1 MIKHDFMNLKENKKH
16 GNFLLPFIRYK
27 TAIPNCFSIFPM
39 HWHDEMEIIEVFKGK
54 YIVNINLKEYVV
66 EEGDIVILKPC
77 TLHSFKQYES
87 EKMVSKTIMFNLSML
102 NNNVT
107 DACSIKY
114 LTPFLD
120 NKVSYP
126 SILKPSDKG
135 YKNIKKCIDKLFLC
149 YEEKNEFFELQL
161 KSYLFELFYIFFKEC
176 FEIHDYSAKIK
187 DDTTNDIKAIL
198 EYIKINYMNSIS
210 IKDLANVVN
219 FSEHYFMRFFKKYM
233 GMTCVDYINE
243 YRLNIA
249 TNLLETTDM
258 PIMEIAVKVG
268 VNNISYFNRIFKKKF
283 NLTPKEYRK
292 NLKNIKMED

>member
-1 MIKHDFMNLKENKKH
+1 MESDFINLKENKKH
-16 GNFLLPFIRYK
+16 GNFLLPFIKYD
-27 TAIPNCFSIFPM
+27 TFIPNCFSIFPM
-39 HWHDEMEIIEVFKGK
+39 HWHDEMEIIKIIKGK

-77 TLHSFKQYES
+77 TLHSFKQYEN
-87 EKMVSKTIMFNLSML
+87 EKMVSKTIMFDLSML
-102 NNNVT
+102 NSNVT

-114 LTPFLD
+114 FTPFLD

-126 SILKPSDKG
+126 TILKPSDKG
-135 YKNIKKCIDKLFLC
+135 YKNIKNCIDKLFLC

-161 KSYLFELFYIFFKEC
+161 KSYLFELFYILFKEC
-176 FEIHDYSAKIK
+176 FEIHDCSTKIK

-198 EYIKINYMNSIS
+198 EYIKINYMNPIS

-243 YRLNIA
+243 YRLKIA
-249 TNLLETTDM
+249 TNLLQTTDM
-258 PIMEIAVKVG
+258 TIMEIALKVG

-292 NLKNIKMED
+292 KLKNIRMED

>member
-1 MIKHDFMNLKENKKH
+1 MESDFRKLKENKKH
-16 GNFLLPFIRYK
+16 GNFLLPFIKYD
-27 TAIPNCFSIFPM
+27 TFIPNCFSIFPM
-39 HWHDEMEIIEVFKGK
+39 HWHDEMEIIEITKGK

-66 EEGDIVILKPC
+66 EEGDIVILKSC
-77 TLHSFKQYES
+77 TLHSFKQYEN
-87 EKMVSKTIMFNLSML
+87 EKMASKTIMFDLSML
-102 NNNVT
+102 NSNVT

-114 LTPFLD
+114 FTPFLD

-135 YKNIKKCIDKLFLC
+135 YKNIKNCIDKLFLC
-149 YEEKNEFFELQL
+149 YEEKNEFFEIQL
-161 KSYLFELFYIFFKEC
+161 KSYLFELFYILFKEC
-176 FEIHDYSAKIK
+176 FEIHDYSTKIK

-198 EYIKINYMNSIS
+198 EYIKINYMNPIS

-258 PIMEIAVKVG
+258 SIMEIAVKVG
-268 VNNISYFNRIFKKKF
+268 VNNISYFNKIFKKKF

-292 NLKNIKMED
+292 NLKNIKKED

>member
-1 MIKHDFMNLKENKKH
+1 MESDFRKLKENKKH
-16 GNFLLPFIRYK
+16 GNFLLPFIKYD
-27 TAIPNCFSIFPM
+27 TFIPNCFSIFPM
-39 HWHDEMEIIEVFKGK
+39 HWHDEMEIIKIIKGK

-66 EEGDIVILKPC
+66 EEGDIVILKSC
-77 TLHSFKQYES
+77 TLHSFKQYEN
-87 EKMVSKTIMFNLSML
+87 EKMASKTIMFDLSML
-102 NNNVT
+102 NSNVT

-114 LTPFLD
+114 FTPFLD

-126 SILKPSDKG
+126 TILKPSDKG
-135 YKNIKKCIDKLFLC
+135 YKNIKNCIDKLFLC
-149 YEEKNEFFELQL
+149 YEEKNEFFEIQL
-161 KSYLFELFYIFFKEC
+161 KSYLFELFYILFKEC
-176 FEIHDYSAKIK
+176 FEIHDYSTKIK

-198 EYIKINYMNSIS
+198 EYIKINYMNPIS

-258 PIMEIAVKVG
+258 SIMEIAVKVG
-268 VNNISYFNRIFKKKF
+268 VNNISYFNKIFKKKF

>member
-1 MIKHDFMNLKENKKH
+1 MIENEFMDLKENKKH
-16 GNFLLPFIRYK
+16 GNFLLPFIKYD
-27 TAIPNCFSIFPM
+27 TFIPNCFSIFPM
-39 HWHDEMEIIEVFKGK
+39 HWHDEMEIIKIIKGK

-77 TLHSFKQYES
+77 TLHSFKQYEN
-87 EKMVSKTIMFNLSML
+87 EKMASKTIMFDLSML
-102 NNNVT
+102 NSNVT

-114 LTPFLD
+114 FTPFLD

-135 YKNIKKCIDKLFLC
+135 YKNIKNCIDKLFLC

-161 KSYLFELFYIFFKEC
+161 KSYLFELFYILFKEC
-176 FEIHDYSAKIK
+176 FEIHDCSTKIK

-198 EYIKINYMNSIS
+198 EYIKINYMNPIS

-243 YRLNIA
+243 YRLKIA

-258 PIMEIAVKVG
+258 SIMEIAVKVG
-268 VNNISYFNRIFKKKF
+268 VNNISYFNKIFKKKF

>member
-1 MIKHDFMNLKENKKH
+1 MESDFRKLKENKKH
-16 GNFLLPFIRYK
+16 GNFLLPFIKYD
-27 TAIPNCFSIFPM
+27 TFIPNCFSIFPM
-39 HWHDEMEIIEVFKGK
+39 HWHDEMEIIKIIKGK
-54 YIVNINLKEYVV
+54 YIINLKEYVV
-66 EEGDIVILKPC
+66 EEVDIVILKSC
-77 TLHSFKQYES
+77 TLHSFKQYEN
-87 EKMVSKTIMFNLSML
+87 EKMASKTIMFDLSML
-102 NNNVT
+102 NSNVT

-114 LTPFLD
+114 FTPFLD

-126 SILKPSDKG
+126 TILKPSDKG
-135 YKNIKKCIDKLFLC
+135 YKNIKNCIDKLFLC
-149 YEEKNEFFELQL
+149 YEEKNEFFEIQL
-161 KSYLFELFYIFFKEC
+161 KSYLFELFYILFKEC
-176 FEIHDYSAKIK
+176 FEIHDYSTKIK

-198 EYIKINYMNSIS
+198 EYIKINYMNPIS

-258 PIMEIAVKVG
+258 SIMEIAVKVG
-268 VNNISYFNRIFKKKF
+268 VNNISYFNKIYKKKF

>member
-1 MIKHDFMNLKENKKH
+1 MESDFRKLKENKKH
-16 GNFLLPFIRYK
+16 GNFLLPFIKYD
-27 TAIPNCFSIFPM
+27 TFIPNCFSIFPM
-39 HWHDEMEIIEVFKGK
+39 HWHDEMEIIKIIKGK

-66 EEGDIVILKPC
+66 EEGDIVILKSC
-77 TLHSFKQYES
+77 TLHSFKQYEN
-87 EKMVSKTIMFNLSML
+87 EKMASKTIMFDLSML
-102 NNNVT
+102 NSNVT

-114 LTPFLD
+114 FTPFLD

-135 YKNIKKCIDKLFLC
+135 YKNIKNCIDKLFLC
-149 YEEKNEFFELQL
+149 YEEKNEFFEIQL
-161 KSYLFELFYIFFKEC
+161 KSYLFELFYILFKEC
-176 FEIHDYSAKIK
+176 FEIHDYSTKIK

-198 EYIKINYMNSIS
+198 EYIKINYMNPIS

-258 PIMEIAVKVG
+258 SIMEIAVKVG
-268 VNNISYFNRIFKKKF
+268 VNNISYFNKIFKKKF

-292 NLKNIKMED
+292 NLKNIKKED

>member
-1 MIKHDFMNLKENKKH
+1 MESDFINLKENKKH
-16 GNFLLPFIRYK
+16 GNFLLPFIKYD
-27 TAIPNCFSIFPM
+27 TFIPNCFSIFPM
-39 HWHDEMEIIEVFKGK
+39 HWHDEMEIIKIIKGK

-77 TLHSFKQYES
+77 TLHSFKQYEN
-87 EKMVSKTIMFNLSML
+87 EKMASKTIMFDLSML
-102 NNNVT
+102 NSNVT

-114 LTPFLD
+114 FTPFLD

-135 YKNIKKCIDKLFLC
+135 YKIIKNCIDKLFLC

-161 KSYLFELFYIFFKEC
+161 KSYLFELFYILFKEC
-176 FEIHDYSAKIK
+176 FEIHDCSTKIK

-198 EYIKINYMNSIS
+198 EYIKINYMNPIS

-258 PIMEIAVKVG
+258 SIMEIAVKVG
-268 VNNISYFNRIFKKKF
+268 VNNISYFNKIFKKKF

>member
-1 MIKHDFMNLKENKKH
+1 MESDFRKLKENKKH
-16 GNFLLPFIRYK
+16 GNFLLPFIKYD
-27 TAIPNCFSIFPM
+27 TFIPNCFSIFPM
-39 HWHDEMEIIEVFKGK
+39 HWHDEMEIIKIIKGK

-66 EEGDIVILKPC
+66 EEGDIVILKSC
-77 TLHSFKQYES
+77 TLHSFKQYEN
-87 EKMVSKTIMFNLSML
+87 EKMASKTIMFDLSML
-102 NNNVT
+102 NSNVT

-114 LTPFLD
+114 FTPFLD

-126 SILKPSDKG
+126 TILKPSDKG
-135 YKNIKKCIDKLFLC
+135 YKNIKNCIDKLFLC
-149 YEEKNEFFELQL
+149 YEEKNEFFEIKL
-161 KSYLFELFYIFFKEC
+161 KSYLFELFYILFKEC
-176 FEIHDYSAKIK
+176 FEIHDYSTKIK

-198 EYIKINYMNSIS
+198 EYIKINYMNPIS

-258 PIMEIAVKVG
+258 SIMEIAVKVG
-268 VNNISYFNRIFKKKF
+268 VNNISYFNKIFKKKF

>member
-1 MIKHDFMNLKENKKH
+1 MIENEFMDLKENKKH
-16 GNFLLPFIRYK
+16 GNFLLPFIKYD
-27 TAIPNCFSIFPM
+27 TFIPNCFSIFPM
-39 HWHDEMEIIEVFKGK
+39 HWHDEMEFIKIIKGK

-77 TLHSFKQYES
+77 TLHSFKQYEN
-87 EKMVSKTIMFNLSML
+87 EKMASKTIMFDLSML
-102 NNNVT
+102 NSNVT

-114 LTPFLD
+114 FTPFLD

-135 YKNIKKCIDKLFLC
+135 YKIIKNCIDKLFLC

-161 KSYLFELFYIFFKEC
+161 KSYLFELFYILFKEC
-176 FEIHDYSAKIK
+176 FEIHDCSTKIK

-198 EYIKINYMNSIS
+198 EYIKINYMNPIS

-258 PIMEIAVKVG
+258 SIMEIAVKVG
-268 VNNISYFNRIFKKKF
+268 VNNISYFNKIFKKKF

-292 NLKNIKMED
+292 NLKNIKKED

>member
-1 MIKHDFMNLKENKKH
+1 MESDFRKLKENKKH
-16 GNFLLPFIRYK
+16 GNFLLPFIKYD
-27 TAIPNCFSIFPM
+27 TFIPNCFSIFPM
-39 HWHDEMEIIEVFKGK
+39 HWHDEMEIIKIIKGK

-77 TLHSFKQYES
+77 TLHSFKQYEN
-87 EKMVSKTIMFNLSML
+87 EKMASKTIMFDLSML
-102 NNNVT
+102 NSNVT

-114 LTPFLD
+114 FTPFLD

-126 SILKPSDKG
+126 TILKPCDKG
-135 YKNIKKCIDKLFLC
+135 YKNIKECIDKLFLC

-161 KSYLFELFYIFFKEC
+161 KSYLFELFYILFKEC
-176 FEIHDYSAKIK
+176 FEIHDCSTKIK

-198 EYIKINYMNSIS
+198 EYIKINYMNPIS

-233 GMTCVDYINE
+233 GMTCIDYINE

-258 PIMEIAVKVG
+258 SIMEIAVKVG
-268 VNNISYFNRIFKKKF
+268 VNNISYFNKIFKKKF

-292 NLKNIKMED
+292 NLKKIKKED

>member
-1 MIKHDFMNLKENKKH
+1 MESDFRKLKENKKH
-16 GNFLLPFIRYK
+16 GNFLLPFIKYD
-27 TAIPNCFSIFPM
+27 TFIPNCFSIFPM
-39 HWHDEMEIIEVFKGK
+39 HWHDEMEFIKIIKGK

-77 TLHSFKQYES
+77 TLHSFKQYEN
-87 EKMVSKTIMFNLSML
+87 EKMASKTIMFDLSML
-102 NNNVT
+102 NSNVT

-114 LTPFLD
+114 FTPFLD

-126 SILKPSDKG
+126 TILKPSDKG
-135 YKNIKKCIDKLFLC
+135 YKNIKNCIDKLFLC

-161 KSYLFELFYIFFKEC
+161 KSYLFELFYILFKEC
-176 FEIHDYSAKIK
+176 FEIHDCSTKIK

-198 EYIKINYMNSIS
+198 EYIKINYMNPIS

-258 PIMEIAVKVG
+258 SIMEIAVKVG
-268 VNNISYFNRIFKKKF
+268 VNNISYFNKIFKKKF

>member
-1 MIKHDFMNLKENKKH
+1 MESDFRKLKENKKH
-16 GNFLLPFIRYK
+16 GNFLLPFIKYD
-27 TAIPNCFSIFPM
+27 TFIPNCFSIFPM
-39 HWHDEMEIIEVFKGK
+39 HWHDEMEFIKIIKGK

-77 TLHSFKQYES
+77 TLHSFKQYEN
-87 EKMVSKTIMFNLSML
+87 EKMASKTIMFDLSML
-102 NNNVT
+102 NSNVT

-114 LTPFLD
+114 FTPFLD

-126 SILKPSDKG
+126 TILKPSDKG
-135 YKNIKKCIDKLFLC
+135 YKNIKNCIDKLFLC

-161 KSYLFELFYIFFKEC
+161 KSYLFELFYILFKEC
-176 FEIHDYSAKIK
+176 FEIHDCSTKIK

-198 EYIKINYMNSIS
+198 EYIKINYMNPIS

-249 TNLLETTDM
+249 TNLLETTNM
-258 PIMEIAVKVG
+258 SIMEIAVKVG
-268 VNNISYFNRIFKKKF
+268 VNNISYFNKIFKKKF

>member
-1 MIKHDFMNLKENKKH
+1 MESDFRKLKENKKH
-16 GNFLLPFIRYK
+16 GNFLLPFIKYD
-27 TAIPNCFSIFPM
+27 TFIPNCFSIFPM
-39 HWHDEMEIIEVFKGK
+39 HWHDEMEIIKIIKGK

-66 EEGDIVILKPC
+66 EEGDIVILKSC
-77 TLHSFKQYES
+77 TLHSFKQYED
-87 EKMVSKTIMFNLSML
+87 EKMASKTIMFDLSML
-102 NNNVT
+102 NSNVT

-114 LTPFLD
+114 FTPFLD

-126 SILKPSDKG
+126 TILKPSDKG
-135 YKNIKKCIDKLFLC
+135 YKNIKNCIDKLFLC

-161 KSYLFELFYIFFKEC
+161 KSYLFELFYILFKEC
-176 FEIHDYSAKIK
+176 FEIHDCSTKIK

-198 EYIKINYMNSIS
+198 EYIKINYMNLIS

-258 PIMEIAVKVG
+258 SIMEIAVKVG
-268 VNNISYFNRIFKKKF
+268 VNNISYFNKIFKKKF

>member
-1 MIKHDFMNLKENKKH
+1 MESDFRKLKENKKH
-16 GNFLLPFIRYK
+16 GNFLLPFIKYD
-27 TAIPNCFSIFPM
+27 TFIPNCFSIFPM
-39 HWHDEMEIIEVFKGK
+39 HWHDEMEIIKIIKGK

-77 TLHSFKQYES
+77 TLHSFKQYEN
-87 EKMVSKTIMFNLSML
+87 EKMASKTIMFDLSML
-102 NNNVT
+102 NSNVT

-114 LTPFLD
+114 FTPFLD

-135 YKNIKKCIDKLFLC
+135 YKIIKNCIDKLFLC

-161 KSYLFELFYIFFKEC
+161 KSYLFELFYILFKEC
-176 FEIHDYSAKIK
+176 FEIHDCSTKIE

-198 EYIKINYMNSIS
+198 EYIKINYMNPIS

-258 PIMEIAVKVG
+258 SIMEIAVKVG
-268 VNNISYFNRIFKKKF
+268 VNNISYFNKIFKKKF

>member
-1 MIKHDFMNLKENKKH
+1 MESDFRKLKENKKH
-16 GNFLLPFIRYK
+16 GNFLLPFIKYD
-27 TAIPNCFSIFPM
+27 TFIPNCFSIFPM
-39 HWHDEMEIIEVFKGK
+39 HWHDEMEFIKIIKGK

-77 TLHSFKQYES
+77 TLHSFKQYEN
-87 EKMVSKTIMFNLSML
+87 EKMASKTIMFDLSML
-102 NNNVT
+102 NSNVT

-114 LTPFLD
+114 FTPFLY

-126 SILKPSDKG
+126 TILKPSDKG
-135 YKNIKKCIDKLFLC
+135 YKNIKNCIDKLFLC

-161 KSYLFELFYIFFKEC
+161 KSYLFELFYILFKEC
-176 FEIHDYSAKIK
+176 FEIHACSTKIK

-198 EYIKINYMNSIS
+198 EYIKINYMNPIS

-258 PIMEIAVKVG
+258 SIMEIAIKVG
-268 VNNISYFNRIFKKKF
+268 VNNISYFNKIFKKKF

>member
-1 MIKHDFMNLKENKKH
+1 MESDFRKLKENKKH
-16 GNFLLPFIRYK
+16 GNFLLPFIKYD
-27 TAIPNCFSIFPM
+27 TFIPNCFSIFPM
-39 HWHDEMEIIEVFKGK
+39 HWHDEMEIIKIIKGK

-66 EEGDIVILKPC
+66 EEGDIVILKSC
-77 TLHSFKQYES
+77 TLHSFKQYEN
-87 EKMVSKTIMFNLSML
+87 EKMASKTIMFDLSML
-102 NNNVT
+102 NSNVT

-114 LTPFLD
+114 FTPFLD

-135 YKNIKKCIDKLFLC
+135 YKNIKNCIDKLFLC
-149 YEEKNEFFELQL
+149 YEEKNEFFEIQL
-161 KSYLFELFYIFFKEC
+161 KSYLFELFYILFKEC
-176 FEIHDYSAKIK
+176 FEIHDYSTKIK

-198 EYIKINYMNSIS
+198 EYIKINYMNPIS

-219 FSEHYFMRFFKKYM
+219 FSEHYFMRFFKKYI

-258 PIMEIAVKVG
+258 SIMEIAVKVG
-268 VNNISYFNRIFKKKF
+268 VNNISYFNKIFKKKF

>member
-1 MIKHDFMNLKENKKH
+1 MESDFRKLKENKKH
-16 GNFLLPFIRYK
+16 GNFLLPFIKYD
-27 TAIPNCFSIFPM
+27 TFIPNCFSIFPM
-39 HWHDEMEIIEVFKGK
+39 HWHDEMEIIKIIKGK

-66 EEGDIVILKPC
+66 EEGDIVILKSC
-77 TLHSFKQYES
+77 TLHSFKQYEN
-87 EKMVSKTIMFNLSML
+87 EKMASKTIMFDLSML
-102 NNNVT
+102 NSNVT

-114 LTPFLD
+114 FTPFLD

-126 SILKPSDKG
+126 TILKPSDKG
-135 YKNIKKCIDKLFLC
+135 YKNIKNCIDKLFLC

-161 KSYLFELFYIFFKEC
+161 KSYLFELFYILFKEC
-176 FEIHDYSAKIK
+176 FEIHDYSTKIK

-198 EYIKINYMNSIS
+198 EYIKINYMNPIS

-258 PIMEIAVKVG
+258 SIMEIAVKVG
-268 VNNISYFNRIFKKKF
+268 VNNISYFNKIFKKKF

-292 NLKNIKMED
+292 NLKNIKKED

>member
-1 MIKHDFMNLKENKKH
+1 MESEFRKLKENKKH
-16 GNFLLPFIRYK
+16 GNFLLPFIKYD
-27 TAIPNCFSIFPM
+27 TFIPNCFSIFPM
-39 HWHDEMEIIEVFKGK
+39 HWHDEMEIIKILKGK
-54 YIVNINLKEYVV
+54 YIVNINLKEYIV

-77 TLHSFKQYES
+77 TLHSFKQYEN
-87 EKMVSKTIMFNLSML
+87 EKMVSKTIMFDLSML
-102 NNNVT
+102 NSNVT

-114 LTPFLD
+114 FTPFLD
-120 NKVSYP
+120 DKVSYP
-126 SILKPSDKG
+126 NILKPEDNG
-135 YKNIKKCIDKLFLC
+135 YKSIKECIDKLFLC

-161 KSYLFELFYIFFKEC
+161 KSYLFELFYTLFKEC
-176 FEIHDYSAKIK
+176 FEIHDYSTKIK

-198 EYIKINYMNSIS
+198 EYIKINYMNPIS

-219 FSEHYFMRFFKKYM
+219 FSEHYFMKFFKKYM

-243 YRLNIA
+243 YRLKIA

-258 PIMEIAVKVG
+258 SIMEIAVKVG

-292 NLKNIKMED
+292 KLKNIKMED

>member
-1 MIKHDFMNLKENKKH
+1 MIENEFMDLKENKKH
-16 GNFLLPFIRYK
+16 GNFLLPFIKYD
-27 TAIPNCFSIFPM
+27 TFIPNCFSIFPM
-39 HWHDEMEIIEVFKGK
+39 HWHDEMEIIKIIKGK

-77 TLHSFKQYES
+77 TLHSFKQYEN
-87 EKMVSKTIMFNLSML
+87 EKMVSKTIMFDLSML
-102 NNNVT
+102 NSNVT

-114 LTPFLD
+114 FTPFLD

-135 YKNIKKCIDKLFLC
+135 YKNIEECIDKLFLC
-149 YEEKNEFFELQL
+149 YEEKSEFFELQL
-161 KSYLFELFYIFFKEC
+161 KSYLFELFYKLFKEC
-176 FEIHDYSAKIK
+176 FEIHDYSTKIK

-198 EYIKINYMNSIS
+198 EYIKINYMNPIS
-210 IKDLANVVN
+210 IEDLANVVN
-219 FSEHYFMRFFKKYM
+219 FSEQYFMRFFKKYM

-243 YRLNIA
+243 YRLKIA
-249 TNLLETTDM
+249 TNLLQTTDM
-258 PIMEIAVKVG
+258 TIMEIALKVG

-292 NLKNIKMED
+292 KLKNIRMED

>member
-1 MIKHDFMNLKENKKH
+1 MESDFRKLKENKKH
-16 GNFLLPFIRYK
+16 GNFLLPFIKYD
-27 TAIPNCFSIFPM
+27 TFIPNCFSIFPM
-39 HWHDEMEIIEVFKGK
+39 HWHDEMEIIKIIKGK

-66 EEGDIVILKPC
+66 EEGDIVILKSC
-77 TLHSFKQYES
+77 TLHSFKQYEN
-87 EKMVSKTIMFNLSML
+87 EKMASKTIMFDLSML
-102 NNNVT
+102 NSNVT

-114 LTPFLD
+114 FTPFLD

-126 SILKPSDKG
+126 TILKPSDKG
-135 YKNIKKCIDKLFLC
+135 YKNIKNCIDKLFLC

-161 KSYLFELFYIFFKEC
+161 KSYLFELFYILFKEC
-176 FEIHDYSAKIK
+176 FEIHDCSTKIK

-198 EYIKINYMNSIS
+198 EYIKINYMNLIS

-258 PIMEIAVKVG
+258 SIMEIAVKVG
-268 VNNISYFNRIFKKKF
+268 VNNISYFNKIFKKKF

>member
-1 MIKHDFMNLKENKKH
+1 MESDFRKLKENKKH
-16 GNFLLPFIRYK
+16 GNFLLPFIKYD
-27 TAIPNCFSIFPM
+27 TFIPNCFSIFPM
-39 HWHDEMEIIEVFKGK
+39 HWHDEMEIIKIIKGK

-66 EEGDIVILKPC
+66 EEGDIVILKSC
-77 TLHSFKQYES
+77 TLHSFKQYEN
-87 EKMVSKTIMFNLSML
+87 EKMASKTIMFDLSML
-102 NNNVT
+102 NSNVT

-114 LTPFLD
+114 FTPFLD

-135 YKNIKKCIDKLFLC
+135 YKNIKNCIDKLFLC
-149 YEEKNEFFELQL
+149 YEEKNEFFEIQL
-161 KSYLFELFYIFFKEC
+161 KSYLFELFYILFKEC
-176 FEIHDYSAKIK
+176 FEIHDYSTKIK

-198 EYIKINYMNSIS
+198 EYIKINYMNPIS

-258 PIMEIAVKVG
+258 SIMEIAVKVG
-268 VNNISYFNRIFKKKF
+268 VNNISYFNKIFKKKF

>member
-1 MIKHDFMNLKENKKH
+1 MESDFRKLKENKKH
-16 GNFLLPFIRYK
+16 GNFLLPFIKYD
-27 TAIPNCFSIFPM
+27 TFIPNCFSIFPM
-39 HWHDEMEIIEVFKGK
+39 HWHDEMEIIKIIKGK

-66 EEGDIVILKPC
+66 EEGDIVILKSC
-77 TLHSFKQYES
+77 TLHSFKQYEN
-87 EKMVSKTIMFNLSML
+87 EKMASKTIMFDLSML
-102 NNNVT
+102 NSNVT

-114 LTPFLD
+114 FTPFLD

-126 SILKPSDKG
+126 TILKPSDKG
-135 YKNIKKCIDKLFLC
+135 YKNIKNCIDKLFLC
-149 YEEKNEFFELQL
+149 YEEKNEFFEIQL
-161 KSYLFELFYIFFKEC
+161 KSYLFELFYILFKEC
-176 FEIHDYSAKIK
+176 FEIHDYSTKIK

-198 EYIKINYMNSIS
+198 EYIKINYMNPIS

-258 PIMEIAVKVG
+258 SIMEIAVKVG
-268 VNNISYFNRIFKKKF
+268 VNNISYFNKIFKKKF

-292 NLKNIKMED
+292 NLKNIKKED